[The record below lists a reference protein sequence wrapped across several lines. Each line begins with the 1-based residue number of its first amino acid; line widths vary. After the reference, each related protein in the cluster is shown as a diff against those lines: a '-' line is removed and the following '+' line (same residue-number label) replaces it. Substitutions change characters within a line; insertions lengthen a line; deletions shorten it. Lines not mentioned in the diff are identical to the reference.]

1 MTTKRVAL
9 VGGRGF
15 VGSALVKT
23 LLQHHYTVDIVSRQ
37 PPPQQLPAH
46 VAWRTY
52 STRID
57 AQLLEG
63 CDCVVNL
70 AGILN
75 QRIFHPDDFTRVHVQ
90 LVENICQACRT
101 AGIERY
107 LHLSALNVSPEGP
120 SEYLKTKY
128 QGETLALNSAHLRT
142 TSFRPSVIFGPQDS
156 FLNRFAGLL
165 NWTPWLFPLACA
177 ETLFAPVYVGDVA
190 ERVVQSIDDAE
201 TYGRHLN
208 LCGPKRYT
216 LKQIIEYTAA
226 LLAKRVR
233 VIALPNS
240 MAYLQAAVFNWL
252 PGRPFSIDNYLSLQV
267 DSVCDS
273 DDSLCQVRME
283 EIAPRYLGAH

>member
-15 VGSALVKT
+15 VGSALVQT
-23 LLQHHYTVDIVSRQ
+23 LLQHHYTVDIISRQ
-37 PPPQQLPAH
+37 PPAQQLPAH

-57 AQLLEG
+57 AQALEG

-75 QRIFHPDDFTRVHVQ
+75 QRIFHPDDFARVHLH
-90 LVENICQACRT
+90 LVEDICQACRT
-101 AGIERY
+101 TGIERY

-128 QGETLALNSAHLRT
+128 QGETLALNTPHLTT

-156 FLNRFAGLL
+156 FLNRFAKLL
-165 NWTPWLFPLACA
+165 NWTPWVFPLACA

-190 ERVVQSIDDAE
+190 ERIVQSIDDAE

-208 LCGPKRYT
+208 LCGPKSYT
-216 LKQIIEYTAA
+216 LKQIVEYIAT
-226 LLAKRVR
+226 LLAKRVQI
-233 VIALPNS
+233 IALPDPMS
-240 MAYLQAAVFNWL
+240 RIQASICNWL

-273 DDSLCQVRME
+273 SDSLCQVRME
-283 EIAPRYLGAH
+283 EIAPRYLGTH